1 MHTFLEIRH
10 RMILL
15 HFFDLYSHV
24 EWSPPYY
31 LRKGWIS
38 LCSKSK
44 WNTHNLLSSL
54 WQTFLHTQHYF
65 YLLMCLYVLTT
76 RLFALHLPVNIY
88 QAISITINC
97 SPFHCN
103 IQRTIII
110 LNFSVLTCKIWIIL
124 YPLKQI
130 TRRSL

>member
-1 MHTFLEIRH
+1 MEIRVW
-10 RMILL
+10 MISFD
-15 HFFDLYSHV
+15 FFDLYSHV

-38 LCSKSK
+38 FYSKSK

-54 WQTFLHTQHYF
+54 WQTFLHTQHHF
-65 YLLMCLYVLTT
+65 YLLMYLYVLTT
-76 RLFALHLPVNIY
+76 RLFALDLPINIY
-88 QAISITINC
+88 QVISVTRNR
-97 SPFHCN
+97 SSLRYN

-110 LNFSVLTCKIWIIL
+110 LNFSLLTCKIWIIL